1 MSRAKI
7 REGDLY
13 GIFKIGNERFEVRY
27 GYYSESDRFGK
38 YNDPIPIYPDFLES
52 PQYNREGFPFVTEMQ
67 DTCEHFSGSLLVDI
81 CCGCSH
87 FEKGDDLIGI
97 CRCTKR
103 NKNYKS
109 EGESL

>member
-52 PQYNREGFPFVTEMQ
+52 PQYNSEGFPFVTEMQ
-67 DTCEHFSGSLLVDI
+67 DACTHYDGSKTQDF
-81 CCGCSH
+81 CRACSH
-87 FEKGDDLIGI
+87 FQSENDLIGI
-97 CRCTKR
+97 CTCSKMK
-103 NKNYKS
+103 KNTISK
-109 EGESL
+109 GETL